1 MRALLPGMSPAVTP
15 RGHSCRAGRSCGP
28 VTDRLHAGPGC
39 ICEQQHRRHHPNPGP
54 QWRPTGVAATY
65 AAGTG
70 GGINIFTPEGK
81 CSDHLQWRAIDP
93 SGNVVSTLTKACQGD
108 TWNIEPKGK

>member
-1 MRALLPGMSPAVTP
+1 MRALFPGMRPAVTP
-15 RGHSCRAGRSCGP
+15 CGTVAALAAAVALSLSACTPDQAVSVNNNTDVTIRIQDLSGGR
-28 VTDRLHAGPGC
+28 
-39 ICEQQHRRHHPNPGP
+39 Q
-54 QWRPTGVAATY
+54 GVAATY

-93 SGNVVSTLTKACQGD
+93 TGNVVSTLTKACQGD

>member
-1 MRALLPGMSPAVTP
+1 MIPCGSVAALVTALALSLSACTPDQAVSVNNNTD
-15 RGHSCRAGRSCGP
+15 
-28 VTDRLHAGPGC
+28 VTVRIQDLSGG
-39 ICEQQHRRHHPNPGP
+39 QQ
-54 QWRPTGVAATY
+54 GVAATY

-81 CSDHLQWRAIDP
+81 CSDNLQWRAIDP
-93 SGNVVSTLTKACQGD
+93 NGDVVGTLTKACQGD